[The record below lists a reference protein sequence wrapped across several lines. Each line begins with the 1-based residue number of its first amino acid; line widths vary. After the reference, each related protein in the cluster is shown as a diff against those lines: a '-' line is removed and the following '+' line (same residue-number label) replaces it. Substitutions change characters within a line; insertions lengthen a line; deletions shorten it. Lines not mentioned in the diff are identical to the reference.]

1 MKTRKKSNNAVIY
14 MEVPVIDFEGDFE
27 AQLNDLNL
35 VLEAVVQMQEFM
47 EEMNYD
53 GIEQLLKDGSSEDE
67 VHTILFLDESGQEI

>member
-1 MKTRKKSNNAVIY
+1 

-27 AQLNDLNL
+27 AQLDDLNL
-35 VLEAVVQMQEFM
+35 ALEAVVQMQEFM

-67 VHTILFLDESGQEI
+67 EHTILFLDETGQEI

>member
-1 MKTRKKSNNAVIY
+1 

-27 AQLNDLNL
+27 AQLDDLNL
-35 VLEAVVQMQEFM
+35 ALEAVVQMQEFM

-67 VHTILFLDESGQEI
+67 EHTILFLDESGQEI